1 MKVTSRLYE
10 HLLNN
15 NKLFAITDFANSQI
29 DYIFGKNPLN
39 QNYIVG
45 ERSNS
50 PKFPHSAPA
59 SGFSSLK
66 EALKHPQDLSKA
78 HTIYGGKIY
87 SRN

>member
-1 MKVTSRLYE
+1 MKVINLLYVY
-10 HLLNN
+10 LLHD
-15 NKLFAITDFANSQI
+15 NKLFTITDFANSQI
-29 DYIFGKNPLN
+29 NYIFGKNPLN

-66 EALKHPQDLSKA
+66 EALKHPQDISRA
-78 HTIYGGKIY
+78 HTIYGGKAH